1 MAAPASSPKKRTKTF
16 TGCWTCRGRKLKCS
30 EETPTCQQCANKGL
44 ECGGYGVSLQW
55 LPSETGS
62 PDASLPPVPP
72 TTYVLDNAEIDR
84 ILSRIDADAE
94 QPFADGK
101 AETTIVRGPF
111 AVFRTSFSS
120 SNRTTLSLS
129 PSPCTAEE
137 LRPDDL
143 GSANANTSLLNRTAP
158 AFHAHNLPPDQPQG
172 HDDQNSTIED
182 ILDISNHTWT
192 PPQSPTTQRNPQS
205 QSNSPRFRTTSL
217 QQVLDWSPPK
227 DTTFY
232 EDDEIETVFSLS
244 WSKPRSTFLSPD
256 DCFLLN
262 YYIHKVLRIFCIVD
276 NAKSPWRTLHLPR
289 ALQSCGESS
298 ALGATSY
305 TRNCLLHALLS
316 TSAYSLVNNLRLEG
330 RTEDVE
336 KWSRKALQLRYKAI
350 GLLRDAVE
358 HDLHSKNRPKYKELL
373 ATMLSMVTID
383 VASGDTGTC
392 GVHLKGCEQLIRSA
406 RKSKSRYSVK
416 ARALH
421 RIFFYLRTIHAS
433 TTLDKEASGQNSEHD
448 NLQGDRAANDDSWL
462 EMHESEPKDMTSC
475 DYVYGVPL
483 SLLVL
488 TRKAIRV
495 VQAVARFRQRN
506 PALLFSNSLSNKC
519 DEVDEGI
526 LDWPIDKELSQC
538 PTIGR
543 GDDASRIVHHQTH
556 AFHDALV
563 LYFAQHVRLMHH
575 RHLKPY
581 VESVLHHLEEI
592 EKIKDGSNVFAGTLF
607 WPAFI
612 AASEAFDQT
621 LQARFMAWFER
632 AKIYG
637 LHSLWGGNSLV
648 LQVWNKSST
657 SKARVTSQWRAIAE
671 EKQIELML
679 S

>member
-1 MAAPASSPKKRTKTF
+1 MAAPAFSSRKRTKTF

-30 EETPTCQQCANKGL
+30 EEQPTCQQCANKGL

-55 LPSETGS
+55 LPPETDS
-62 PDASLPPVPP
+62 LDASLP
-72 TTYVLDNAEIDR
+72 LIDR
-84 ILSRIDADAE
+84 ILGRIDAD
-94 QPFADGK
+94 QPFTDSK

-111 AVFRTSFSS
+111 AVFRTPSASIPP
-120 SNRTTLSLS
+120 TTS
-129 PSPCTAEE
+129 PSPASSCIAKDQSPSIQRLADAGTSV
-137 LRPDDL
+137 LRDQTL
-143 GSANANTSLLNRTAP
+143 P
-158 AFHAHNLPPDQPQG
+158 AFHSHNLSLDRSQG
-172 HDDQNSTIED
+172 QDDLNSTIEGITQFPND
-182 ILDISNHTWT
+182 TSTWT
-192 PPQSPTTQRNPQS
+192 PPQSPTSQRKPQS
-205 QSNSPRFRTTSL
+205 HGKSPHSRSTSL
-217 QQVLDWSPPK
+217 QQILDWSPPK
-227 DTTFY
+227 DTTFH
-232 EDDEIETVFSLS
+232 EDDETETVSSLS
-244 WSKPRSTFLSPD
+244 WSKPRSTFLSND

-330 RTEDVE
+330 RTEDID
-336 KWSRKALQLRYKAI
+336 KWSRKALQLRYQAI
-350 GLLRDAVE
+350 GLLRDAVD

-406 RKSKSRYSVK
+406 RKSKTKYSVK

-448 NLQGDRAANDDSWL
+448 DFQGDLVVDDDSWL
-462 EMHESEPKDMTSC
+462 EMQESMPKDMTSC

-495 VQAVARFRQRN
+495 VQAVARFRRRN
-506 PALLFSNSLSNKC
+506 PGLLFSASLSNKC
-519 DEVDEGI
+519 DEVDEEI
-526 LDWPIDKELSQC
+526 LDWPIDHELSQC
-538 PTIGR
+538 PTMAR
-543 GDDASRIVHHQTH
+543 GDDASKIVYHQTH
-556 AFHDALV
+556 AFHDAVV
-563 LYFAQHVRLMHH
+563 LYFSQHVRLMHH

-612 AASEAFDQT
+612 AASEAFDPS
-621 LQARFMAWFER
+621 LQARFTTWFER

-648 LQVWNKSST
+648 REVWNKNSSA
-657 SKARVTSQWRAIAE
+657 KARVTSQWRAIAE
-671 EKQIELML
+671 ERQIELML